1 MNAMLL
7 PQSHPP
13 ARVCWHKASLT
24 KRRAVPLCLVLLLA
38 LLLVLGACSQTAR
51 KAQPVPAG
59 STVLA
64 LGDSLTY
71 GTGAAPDADYPTVLA
86 GLTGWQVINA
96 GVPGDTSAQ
105 ALQRLPDL
113 LAQHQPRLVIVS
125 IGGNDFLRKL
135 PEDETRAH
143 IKNICQ
149 QAQKSGAQV
158 LLVAVP
164 KPSITAALGQ
174 LSDHPLYADL
184 ADELKL
190 PLQRGGWSEV
200 LADADLRSDAVHAN
214 AQGYARFTQRL
225 RDTAEAIGLL
235 KK

>member
-1 MNAMLL
+1 MKALY
-7 PQSHPP
+7 PQARAWRHPDTWF
-13 ARVCWHKASLT
+13 RLW
-24 KRRAVPLCLVLLLA
+24 AVALCLGCLLA
-38 LLLVLGACSQTAR
+38 LGACSKTGR

-59 STVLA
+59 GTVLA

-71 GTGAAPDADYPTVLA
+71 GTGAAPDTAYPAVLA
-86 GLTGWQVINA
+86 GLTGWRVVNA

-143 IKNICQ
+143 IKTICQ

-164 KPSITAALGQ
+164 KPSVAAAFGQ

-214 AQGYARFTQRL
+214 VQGYARFAQSL